1 MPMLYVGD
9 CAVPPWSQEPASAW
23 LVCVR
28 GHEMDD
34 ARDLRDRAVLSVGKV
49 TRQSKRK
56 RPSVLSHARSIIV
69 QF

>member
-9 CAVPPWSQEPASAW
+9 CAVPPRSQEPAW
-23 LVCVR
+23 LECVR